1 MSETYKALK
10 KAEAEKAKEHRS
22 PLENIP
28 VDGGEKTEIH
38 RGMQV
43 PSQVQEQHRSPLENI
58 PVDGG
63 EKTEI
68 HHGMQV
74 PSRVQ
79 YEKLRVWL
87 TNPASRGQRL
97 QTVMV
102 VGCRSGNGSTTTA
115 ALLAATLAE
124 GKKKR
129 VLIIDGNFRTP
140 SLNLV
145 FDVKNN
151 GGFTEVVSA
160 GMPFEAHIQ
169 PTNREN
175 LFVLTSGQ
183 ISFSPTEV
191 FEGEAIDQLVSWL
204 KEKFEFIIFDSAP
217 ACEFPDCYALAP
229 KVDSIILVTQ
239 AEETSIQDAQRAK
252 WNLEQAGGRIL
263 GVVLNREKDYTPA
276 FLRNFLSTAS

>member
-1 MSETYKALK
+1 MSRTYEALK
-10 KAEAEKAKEHRS
+10 KAEAEKQKQERS

-28 VDGGEKTEIH
+28 VDG
-38 RGMQV
+38 R
-43 PSQVQEQHRSPLENI
+43 PRPNVQTTME
-58 PVDGG
+58 
-63 EKTEI
+63 
-68 HHGMQV
+68 V

-87 TNPASRGQRL
+87 TNPASRGQKL

-151 GGFTEVVSA
+151 GGFTELVTG
-160 GMPFEAHIQ
+160 GMPFEARIQ

-183 ISFSPTEV
+183 ISYFTAEV
-191 FEGEAIDQLVSWL
+191 FEGEMIDRLIAWL
-204 KEKFEFIIFDSAP
+204 KEKFEFIIFDCAP

-229 KVDSIILVTQ
+229 KVDSVILVTK
-239 AEETSIQDAQRAK
+239 AEETSIEDAQRAK
-252 WNLEQAGGRIL
+252 WNLEQAGGRLL
-263 GVVLNREKDYTPA
+263 GVVLNRERDYTPA
-276 FLRNFLSTAS
+276 FLKRFFNIFN

>member
-1 MSETYKALK
+1 MSRTYEALK
-10 KAEAEKAKEHRS
+10 KAEAEKEKQERS

-28 VDGGEKTEIH
+28 VDG
-38 RGMQV
+38 RARPNVNGM
-43 PSQVQEQHRSPLENI
+43 E
-58 PVDGG
+58 
-63 EKTEI
+63 
-68 HHGMQV
+68 V

-79 YEKLRVWL
+79 YQKLRVWL
-87 TNPASRGQRL
+87 TNPASRGQKL

-151 GGFTEVVSA
+151 GGFTELVSG
-160 GMPFEAHIQ
+160 GMPFEARIQ
-169 PTNREN
+169 ATNREN

-183 ISFSPTEV
+183 ISYFPAEV
-191 FEGEAIDQLVSWL
+191 FEGETIDQLISWL
-204 KEKFEFIIFDSAP
+204 KDKFDFIIFDSAP

-229 KVDSIILVTQ
+229 KVDSIILVTK
-239 AEETSIQDAQRAK
+239 AEETSIEDAQRAK
-252 WNLEQAGGRIL
+252 WNLEQAGGRLL

-276 FLRNFLSTAS
+276 FLKRFFNILN

>member
-10 KAEAEKAKEHRS
+10 KAEAEKAEARGS
-22 PLENIP
+22 PLKNIP
-28 VDGGEKTEIH
+28 LDEREKTPRHEAHDIKLTDQGIGYRASTIISQLPHETEFH
-38 RGMQV
+38 RAM
-43 PSQVQEQHRSPLENI
+43 E
-58 PVDGG
+58 
-63 EKTEI
+63 
-68 HHGMQV
+68 V

-87 TNPASRGQRL
+87 TNPASRGERL

-191 FEGEAIDQLVSWL
+191 FEGKAIDQLVSWL

-239 AEETSIQDAQRAK
+239 AEQTSIQDAQRAK

-263 GVVLNREKDYTPA
+263 GVVLNREKDYAPA
-276 FLRNFLSTAS
+276 FVRKFLSTVS

>member
-1 MSETYKALK
+1 MSRTYEALK
-10 KAEAEKAKEHRS
+10 KAEAKQEKQHRS
-22 PLENIP
+22 ALENIP
-28 VDGGEKTEIH
+28 VDGRERTEIL
-38 RGMQV
+38 RGM
-43 PSQVQEQHRSPLENI
+43 E
-58 PVDGG
+58 
-63 EKTEI
+63 
-68 HHGMQV
+68 V

-79 YEKLRVWL
+79 YQKLRVWL

-151 GGFTEVVSA
+151 GGFTELVSE
-160 GMPFEAHIQ
+160 GMPFEARIQ

-183 ISFSPTEV
+183 ISFCPADV
-191 FEGEAIDQLVSWL
+191 FEGEAIEQL
-204 KEKFEFIIFDSAP
+204 I
-217 ACEFPDCYALAP
+217 
-229 KVDSIILVTQ
+229 
-239 AEETSIQDAQRAK
+239 
-252 WNLEQAGGRIL
+252 
-263 GVVLNREKDYTPA
+263 
-276 FLRNFLSTAS
+276 

>member
-1 MSETYKALK
+1 MSQTYEALK
-10 KAEAEKAKEHRS
+10 KAAAEKAMQDGS
-22 PLENIP
+22 PLENIL
-28 VDGGEKTEIH
+28 VDARERNEIH
-38 RGMQV
+38 RGM
-43 PSQVQEQHRSPLENI
+43 E
-58 PVDGG
+58 
-63 EKTEI
+63 
-68 HHGMQV
+68 V

-124 GKKKR
+124 GKKKG

-160 GMPFEAHIQ
+160 GIPFEAHIQ

-229 KVDSIILVTQ
+229 KVDGIIMVVEADKTPI
-239 AEETSIQDAQRAK
+239 EDARRAK
-252 WNLEQAGGRIL
+252 RNLEYAGGRIL
-263 GVVLNREKDYTPA
+263 GVVLNRQKDYTPA
-276 FLRNFLSTAS
+276 FLKKFFSHAY